1 MRTKAYICAA
11 ASLVVLWATASKPDV
26 VASVGNP
33 TLEDSLA
40 YYGEEEP
47 DDDFCHLFSGNT
59 FLSSVAGSFW
69 NCAFQTNDEYSFSKL
84 NKLRKTQD
92 GILIKAYDTIHPN
105 QQLAQHEKAYRM
117 VEELEEALD
126 LEGAITTNEMNKGIS
141 VQYFFSRYKVIAL
154 SNEMLQQ
161 DAKFREEIEAWQ
173 DLHGLLDG
181 ICGSITSMSWFGGS
195 GETGAVMG
203 TYEQICQCRLNDL
216 QRLSGKMNAE
226 DKPSS
231 FKLDTLGEIM
241 MRKIEEVVA
250 EVCTPEQVKD
260 VLRETGVD
268 RYKALW
274 EDMRGSKD
282 RLMQSWNKWIQVR
295 HNLSN
300 SNSMESAAMLTDD
313 LVNIVESCNI

>member
-313 LVNIVESCNI
+313 LVNIVESCNR

>member
-11 ASLVVLWATASKPDV
+11 ASLVVLWATASELNV
-26 VASVGNP
+26 IASVENP
-33 TLEDSLA
+33 TLEDSLT
-40 YYGEEEP
+40 YYGEGEP

-59 FLSSVAGSFW
+59 FLSSVTGSFW
-69 NCAFQTNDEYSFSKL
+69 NCAFQTYDEYSFSKL

-126 LEGAITTNEMNKGIS
+126 LEGAITTKEMNEGIS
-141 VQYFFSRYKVIAL
+141 VQYFISRYKVIAL
-154 SNEMLQQ
+154 SNEILQQ

-173 DLHGLLDG
+173 DLHELLDG
-181 ICGSITSMSWFGGS
+181 ICGSITSMFWFGGS
-195 GETGAVMG
+195 GESGAVMG

-216 QRLSGKMNAE
+216 QRLYGKMNAE
-226 DKPSS
+226 YKTSS
-231 FKLDTLGEIM
+231 FKLDTLNEIL
-241 MRKIEEVVA
+241 MRKIEEVMV
-250 EVCTPEQVKD
+250 EVCTTEQVKD

-274 EDMRGSKD
+274 KDMHGSKG

-295 HNLSN
+295 RSLSN
-300 SNSMESAAMLTDD
+300 SNSQASAAILTDD
-313 LVNIVESCNI
+313 LVNIVESCNR

>member
-69 NCAFQTNDEYSFSKL
+69 NCAFQTNGEYSFSKL

-260 VLRETGVD
+260 ELRETGTD
-268 RYKALW
+268 RYRALW

>member
-1 MRTKAYICAA
+1 M
-11 ASLVVLWATASKPDV
+11 
-26 VASVGNP
+26 
-33 TLEDSLA
+33 
-40 YYGEEEP
+40 
-47 DDDFCHLFSGNT
+47 
-59 FLSSVAGSFW
+59 
-69 NCAFQTNDEYSFSKL
+69 
-84 NKLRKTQD
+84 
-92 GILIKAYDTIHPN
+92 IKAYDTIHPN

>member
-274 EDMRGSKD
+274 EDMHGSKG

-295 HNLSN
+295 RSLSN
-300 SNSMESAAMLTDD
+300 SNSQASAAILTDD
-313 LVNIVESCNI
+313 LVNIVESCNR